1 MRHRRL
7 SMADHEQHAAN
18 RPVLSWWE
26 LWPVLGWG
34 LFTVYLFATGR
45 MFYLLRPIYGYLAL
59 AAGVVLLA
67 AFLYGWILRLLAK
80 DAEDAGEPACTEGY
94 DACQRRTDSRT
105 HGLGL
110 YIRSLVFIMPL
121 AVGFTLPERGLTS
134 LAAIQWGAGDIAQAA
149 QLAAEQEQQKAEW
162 ERGYESVSVIGV
174 ALRLRET
181 QAQKVAAMGLVVHRM
196 ELPADQ
202 FLLVRFR
209 MICCAADAQP
219 VAVPVRWAQAASLKE
234 NAWVKVF
241 GQTDHGVRALIADEV
256 EPTKEPGNPYL

>member
-1 MRHRRL
+1 M
-7 SMADHEQHAAN
+7 SKHEHDAAN
-18 RPVLSWWE
+18 QPVLSWWE

-67 AFLYGWILRLLAK
+67 AFLYGWILRLRAARADMADQRPRAK
-80 DAEDAGEPACTEGY
+80 PCR
-94 DACQRRTDSRT
+94 ACQEHNHKSGVGR
-105 HGLGL
+105 
-110 YIRSLVFIMPL
+110 YVRSLVFIMPL

-149 QLAAEQEQQKAEW
+149 QLAVEQEQQKAEW

-181 QAQKVAAMGLVVHRM
+181 QTQKVAAMGLVVHRM

-209 MICCAADAQP
+209 MVCCAADAQP
-219 VAVPVRWAQAASLKE
+219 VAVLVRWADAASLKE
-234 NAWVKVF
+234 NKWVKVF
-241 GQTDHGVRALIADEV
+241 GSTDPQAKVLVADEV

>member
-1 MRHRRL
+1 M
-7 SMADHEQHAAN
+7 SDHEHHAVN
-18 RPVLSWWE
+18 QPVLSWWE
-26 LWPVLGWG
+26 LWPALGWG
-34 LFTVYLFATGR
+34 LFTVYLFTTGR
-45 MFYLLRPIYGYLAL
+45 MFYLLRPLYGYLAL

-67 AFLYGWILRLLAK
+67 AFLYGWILRLRAARADMADQRPRAK
-80 DAEDAGEPACTEGY
+80 PCQ
-94 DACQRRTDSRT
+94 ACQVRGCAGGVGR
-105 HGLGL
+105 
-110 YIRSLVFIMPL
+110 YVRSLVFIVPL

-149 QLAAEQEQQKAEW
+149 QLAVEQEQQKAEW

-219 VAVPVRWAQAASLKE
+219 VAVPVRWADAASLKE

-241 GQTDHGVRALIADEV
+241 GQTDHGARALVADEV